1 MQRHSKT
8 YLENQLLRETLYST
22 VIVGNALTI
31 QGHTLK
37 AKSLP
42 TTLAIWRPKLD
53 ADSANLT
60 ATPLIIGSGGKHHES
75 MPKPKPDETCNFFCK
90 Q

>member
-1 MQRHSKT
+1 M
-8 YLENQLLRETLYST
+8 
-22 VIVGNALTI
+22 IVSDTLTI

-75 MPKPKPDETCNFFCK
+75 MPKPMRDETCRYFHK